1 MTLAVLSLVNFT
13 TSFEDKHTMAINK
26 AGEYSTPCIWNSGE
40 RRERERDKERRDAR
54 RKGVVDANARGRAI
68 PGMSSTTISL
78 SP

>member
-40 RRERERDKERRDAR
+40 RREREREREERREEE
-54 RKGVVDANARGRAI
+54 RG
-68 PGMSSTTISL
+68 G
-78 SP
+78 

>member
-40 RRERERDKERRDAR
+40 RREKERRDAR